1 MRLHFT
7 EQVADNFYVGFTDRI
22 LLDFTGFVE
31 GEVQEVTTFQRN
43 VVVSTSCARFATADQ
58 TFDGQDI
65 ACIHIAVFFVFQE
78 FTDFGV
84 LFTDHLIFTVYKD
97 LVESVDEMH
106 EANYFFIAY
115 GNVSRSLVS
124 YMDFM
129 FLFYQAA
136 DRTTHRDHIV
146 IGMRRKYDYSFRI
159 WFCTFRTICVV
170 CFRFTPRPSGNGVLQ
185 VVEYLDIYVISRSEE
200 GKQLAQAIFVV
211 IFIGQFQDWF
221 AGQLAQP
228 HDCATDQF
236 VIPFAG
242 SDQPWTLNA
251 CQVGSC

>member
-1 MRLHFT
+1 MIGTYLSKEHSMSDVEYPLLTKEKVEEISDRISRNVSKEILQQLEKAIPALSKEET
-7 EQVADNFYVGFTDRI
+7 EKKKKEYNFYVGFTDRI

-115 GNVSRSLVS
+115 GNVS
-124 YMDFM
+124 
-129 FLFYQAA
+129 
-136 DRTTHRDHIV
+136 
-146 IGMRRKYDYSFRI
+146 
-159 WFCTFRTICVV
+159 
-170 CFRFTPRPSGNGVLQ
+170 
-185 VVEYLDIYVISRSEE
+185 
-200 GKQLAQAIFVV
+200 
-211 IFIGQFQDWF
+211 
-221 AGQLAQP
+221 
-228 HDCATDQF
+228 
-236 VIPFAG
+236 
-242 SDQPWTLNA
+242 
-251 CQVGSC
+251 